1 MNKEYNALVH
11 SPCTRYLPTPK
22 NRMDNETS
30 TKQTKAKPNK
40 KKATNVESI
49 VF

>member
-1 MNKEYNALVH
+1 ME
-11 SPCTRYLPTPK
+11 
-22 NRMDNETS
+22 NETS

-40 KKATNVESI
+40 KKAKNVENGI